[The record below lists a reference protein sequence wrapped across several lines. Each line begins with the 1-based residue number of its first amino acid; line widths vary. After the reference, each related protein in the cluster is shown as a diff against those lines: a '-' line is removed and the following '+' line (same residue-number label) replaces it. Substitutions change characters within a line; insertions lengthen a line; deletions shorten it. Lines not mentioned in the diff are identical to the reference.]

1 MNSKVLGL
9 IAAGCLLSACGDIDV
24 TREVTDATPPPVT
37 ASADTEL
44 PSSLPVPTI
53 DPATSATARSEG
65 IAAFER
71 GDYAEASQKL
81 EVAAAGRPDDVFASY
96 LLGLSRW
103 KNADLEGGERALESS
118 LSIDATRP
126 KTWINLAR
134 VRMERHDAKGALEA
148 ATKALEIDPTSATAL
163 HQEGRAL
170 LALGRADEAE
180 ASLLAARGISPDDGY
195 VANTLGLL
203 LIQRGRFSDAVEH
216 LEAAKAALPHVS
228 YVRNNLGVAYER
240 TGRRDEARIEYQ
252 AAVDAGDTGN
262 ALRSLNRLAP
272 GPVESAAA
280 VAASN

>member
-1 MNSKVLGL
+1 MDSRVLGL

-24 TREVTDATPPPVT
+24 TREVADSTPPQVT
-37 ASADTEL
+37 ASVDTEL
-44 PSSLPVPTI
+44 PAVLPVPTI
-53 DPATSATARSEG
+53 DPRTSSTARREG
-65 IAAFER
+65 LAAFER

-81 EVAAAGRPDDVFASY
+81 EIAIAGRPDDAFGSY
-96 LLGLSRW
+96 LLGLSSF
-103 KNADLEGGERALESS
+103 KNGDFERAESAFESS

-134 VRMERHDAKGALEA
+134 VRMDRKNAKGALEA
-148 ATKALEIDPTSATAL
+148 ATKALEIDPTSAVAL

-180 ASLLAARGISPDDGY
+180 ASLLAARGFSPDDGY

-203 LIQRGRFSDAVEH
+203 LIQRGRHADAVEH

-240 TGRRDEARIEYQ
+240 TGRRGEALVEYQ

-262 ALRSLNRLAP
+262 ALRSLNRLGP